1 MEDLVLIIDQED
13 VERRY
18 IATVLAADG
27 FDLIQVATVVEGMVQ
42 AMAHDP
48 ALIIVS
54 EECGP
59 VRVDEVIALIR
70 RLTEAP
76 LMVVGGGGDSGELA
90 SLRGGSD
97 YYLARPF
104 RGAELAARARL
115 LIQRSG
121 GGARESA
128 SRTDGSLLS
137 ARQPGLAGPSPRG
150 CWRVA

>member
-42 AMAHDP
+42 AMTHDP

-54 EECGP
+54 EESSP
-59 VRVDEVIALIR
+59 VRIDEVIALIR

-90 SLRGGSD
+90 SLRGGGD
-97 YYLARPF
+97 YYLSRPF

-115 LIQRSG
+115 LIRRSAG
-121 GGARESA
+121 GMRESA
-128 SRTDGSLLS
+128 SGADELLLS
-137 ARQPGLAGPSPRG
+137 DGRPAGAESPPRG
-150 CWRVA
+150 SSRAA

>member
-27 FDLIQVATVVEGMVQ
+27 FDVIQVATVVEGMVQ
-42 AMAHDP
+42 AMTHDP

-54 EECGP
+54 EETSP
-59 VRVDEVIALIR
+59 VRINEVISLIR
-70 RLTEAP
+70 RLTEVP
-76 LMVVGGGGDSGELA
+76 LMVVGGGGDTGELA

-97 YYLARPF
+97 YYLSRPF
-104 RGAELAARARL
+104 RGAELTSRARL

-121 GGARESA
+121 GEIREVPPQSA
-128 SRTDGSLLS
+128 HSSEAPGSR
-137 ARQPGLAGPSPRG
+137 RPGGRG
-150 CWRVA
+150 RVA

>member
-42 AMAHDP
+42 AMTHDP

-54 EECGP
+54 EDCGP

-97 YYLARPF
+97 YYLSRPF

-115 LIQRSG
+115 LIQRSS
-121 GGARESA
+121 ADIREIPPQSA
-128 SRTDGSLLS
+128 QALKVPGS
-137 ARQPGLAGPSPRG
+137 RQPRG
-150 CWRVA
+150 QGRAA